1 MLWVWLQVALNPGH
15 LNCIGMAGHCLIDAK
30 LDGGYTGSWTRTPGG
45 SEEDMP
51 DQQREDNVL

>member
-1 MLWVWLQVALNPGH
+1 M
-15 LNCIGMAGHCLIDAK
+15 IDAK

>member
-1 MLWVWLQVALNPGH
+1 MWLQVALNPGH